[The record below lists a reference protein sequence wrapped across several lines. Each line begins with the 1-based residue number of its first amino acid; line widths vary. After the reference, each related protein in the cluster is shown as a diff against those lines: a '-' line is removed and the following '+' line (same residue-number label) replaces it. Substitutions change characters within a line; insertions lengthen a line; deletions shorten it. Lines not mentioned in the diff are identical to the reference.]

1 MAVKTGEARDLESLN
16 KPDDSAHNAYNATTL
31 KDADNLDEDGHIKR
45 TGERT
50 VASTPLQQCCDV
62 ARGVLSS
69 ALVLYGQTASIPCL
83 PHLSTQEKLFI
94 V

>member
-1 MAVKTGEARDLESLN
+1 MAVNTGEVRDVESLN

-50 VASTPLQQCCDV
+50 VASRNSTVALLVEHCCSCAIPSD
-62 ARGVLSS
+62 RKHTLS
-69 ALVLYGQTASIPCL
+69 A
-83 PHLSTQEKLFI
+83 
-94 V
+94 

>member
-1 MAVKTGEARDLESLN
+1 MAVTTDAVRDIESLN

-31 KDADNLDEDGHIKR
+31 KDADDRDEDGHIKR

-50 VASTPLQQCCDV
+50 VASTYLQQCCDV

-69 ALVLYGQTASIPCL
+69 ALGLYRQLASIPCL
-83 PHLSTQEKLFI
+83 PRLFQEELFCM
-94 V
+94 